1 MGIDEACG
9 DEGAAVIMQAR
20 LRVTAAQVIGGTRGG
35 DAAIFD
41 EDGAVAF
48 VMGGGFAR
56 LERIGGEAE
65 HLPQKKIGHL
75 LFLFRR
81 RFRGVMRP
89 LQAYGLLAHG

>member
-1 MGIDEACG
+1 
-9 DEGAAVIMQAR
+9 
-20 LRVTAAQVIGGTRGG
+20 
-35 DAAIFD
+35 
-41 EDGAVAF
+41 
-48 VMGGGFAR
+48 MGGGFAR

-81 RFRGVMRP
+81 RFRHVMRP